1 MGEPEEGME
10 PAHHVPVRASVGVS
24 AGQEQEKENKLDLIL
39 Q

>member
-24 AGQEQEKENKLDLIL
+24 AGQEQGRENKLDLIL